1 MNTKTKMEMPQTLME
16 WALYHAAQGW
26 PVFPCKPMNK
36 APWTPHGHL
45 DATTDPAQITAWWR
59 KSPNAMIGGAT
70 GHVAD
75 VVDLDRKPGGDDG
88 VMEWEQLEQKHGKGN
103 THTVETPST
112 GQHKY
117 FQHQAGIR
125 NIPLDGL
132 APGIEVKGEGGYVI
146 LPPSVMSNGKGYTVI
161 NASAP
166 APMPAWLLQMIHVY
180 RNHSSDPGPDPETD
194 YEPDDT
200 VDQELWKEIQDD
212 MAHGRGVQFE
222 ENEADKADETNI
234 DKIKAALDV
243 IPSDD
248 YHDWFKNGAALFNQL
263 GNSGEELF
271 EYWSRKSKKFNKRD
285 CVRKWKQVQSV
296 NNIKIASVFW
306 YAEQKDPSWRER
318 YEQQRFQQE
327 QRQQEQ
333 EQRQHSSS
341 SDEGPQTKE
350 AKSKSQIP
358 SDLLK
363 NAADLQYKTF
373 DPLRWIVKKYLL
385 EGATWPAHS
394 NQCCSLSS
402 SLMCAKRSWLICAR
416 SSTTSSLRRCSNSK
430 LSWTS
435 CALKSTCV
443 RKWRSSAGN

>member
-26 PVFPCKPMNK
+26 PVFPCKPMNN

-222 ENEADKADETNI
+222 ENEADKADETI
-234 DKIKAALDV
+234 
-243 IPSDD
+243 STR
-248 YHDWFKNGAALFNQL
+248 
-263 GNSGEELF
+263 
-271 EYWSRKSKKFNKRD
+271 SRL
-285 CVRKWKQVQSV
+285 
-296 NNIKIASVFW
+296 
-306 YAEQKDPSWRER
+306 
-318 YEQQRFQQE
+318 
-327 QRQQEQ
+327 
-333 EQRQHSSS
+333 H
-341 SDEGPQTKE
+341 
-350 AKSKSQIP
+350 
-358 SDLLK
+358 
-363 NAADLQYKTF
+363 
-373 DPLRWIVKKYLL
+373 
-385 EGATWPAHS
+385 
-394 NQCCSLSS
+394 
-402 SLMCAKRSWLICAR
+402 
-416 SSTTSSLRRCSNSK
+416 
-430 LSWTS
+430 
-435 CALKSTCV
+435 
-443 RKWRSSAGN
+443 